1 MQLLIDSIYEFYNNP
16 QTLKDFEEWKKERDK
31 NHEKESAAVKASS
44 QINGLGVRRHS
55 KPAGISL

>member
-1 MQLLIDSIYEFYNNP
+1 MTLLIDEIHNFYNNP
-16 QTLKDFEEWKKERDK
+16 QNIKDFEEWRKKKYENK
-31 NHEKESAAVKASS
+31 NTTTKESS

>member
-1 MQLLIDSIYEFYNNP
+1 MTLLVDEIYSFYQNTQNI
-16 QTLKDFEEWKKERDK
+16 KDFEEWRKKKYENK
-31 NHEKESAAVKASS
+31 NAATKESS

>member
-1 MQLLIDSIYEFYNNP
+1 MNIFIDSIYDFYNNP
-16 QTLKDFEEWKKERDK
+16 QNLAAFEEWRKKKHENK
-31 NHEKESAAVKASS
+31 NTTTKESP

>member
-1 MQLLIDSIYEFYNNP
+1 MSLLIDEIHNFYSNP
-16 QTLKDFEEWKKERDK
+16 QNLAAFKEWRKKKYENK
-31 NHEKESAAVKASS
+31 NTTTKESS

>member
-1 MQLLIDSIYEFYNNP
+1 MTTFIDSIHEFYQNP
-16 QTLKDFEEWKKERDK
+16 QNIKDFEEWRKKKYENK
-31 NHEKESAAVKASS
+31 NAATKESS

>member
-1 MQLLIDSIYEFYNNP
+1 MTLLVDEIYSFYQNP
-16 QTLKDFEEWKKERDK
+16 QNIKDFKEWRKKKYENK
-31 NHEKESAAVKASS
+31 NAAIKESS

>member
-1 MQLLIDSIYEFYNNP
+1 MTLLIDEIYDFYNNP
-16 QTLKDFEEWKKERDK
+16 QNLADFEEWRKKKYENK
-31 NHEKESAAVKASS
+31 NTTTKESS

>member
-1 MQLLIDSIYEFYNNP
+1 MTLLIDEIHNFYNNP
-16 QTLKDFEEWKKERDK
+16 QNIKDFEEWRKKKHENK
-31 NHEKESAAVKASS
+31 NTTTKESS

>member
-1 MQLLIDSIYEFYNNP
+1 MTLLIDEIHNFYNNP
-16 QTLKDFEEWKKERDK
+16 QNIKDFEEWRKKKHENK
-31 NHEKESAAVKASS
+31 NATTKESS

>member
-1 MQLLIDSIYEFYNNP
+1 MTLLVDEIYSFYQNP
-16 QTLKDFEEWKKERDK
+16 QNIKDFEEWRKKKHENK
-31 NHEKESAAVKASS
+31 NTTIKESS

>member
-1 MQLLIDSIYEFYNNP
+1 MTSLADEIYSFYQNP
-16 QTLKDFEEWKKERDK
+16 QNIKDFEEWRKKKHENK
-31 NHEKESAAVKASS
+31 NTTTKESS

>member
-1 MQLLIDSIYEFYNNP
+1 MTLLVDEIYSFYQNHQNI
-16 QTLKDFEEWKKERDK
+16 KDFEEWRKKKYENK
-31 NHEKESAAVKASS
+31 NAATKESS

>member
-1 MQLLIDSIYEFYNNP
+1 MTLLVDEIYSFYQNP
-16 QTLKDFEEWKKERDK
+16 QNIKDFEEWRKKKYENK
-31 NHEKESAAVKASS
+31 NAATKESS

>member
-1 MQLLIDSIYEFYNNP
+1 MTLLIDEIYSFYQNP
-16 QTLKDFEEWKKERDK
+16 QNIKDFEEWRKKKYENK
-31 NHEKESAAVKASS
+31 NATTKESS

>member
-1 MQLLIDSIYEFYNNP
+1 MTTFIDSIHEFYQNP
-16 QTLKDFEEWKKERDK
+16 QNIKDFEEWRKKKYENK
-31 NHEKESAAVKASS
+31 NATTKEST

>member
-1 MQLLIDSIYEFYNNP
+1 MTLLVDEIYSFYQNP
-16 QTLKDFEEWKKERDK
+16 QNIKDFEEWRKKKYENK
-31 NHEKESAAVKASS
+31 NATIKESS